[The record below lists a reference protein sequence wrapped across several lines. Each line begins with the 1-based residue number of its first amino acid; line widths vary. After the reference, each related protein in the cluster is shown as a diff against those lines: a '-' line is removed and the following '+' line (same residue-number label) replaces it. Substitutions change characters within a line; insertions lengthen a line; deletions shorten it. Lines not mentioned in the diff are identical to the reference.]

1 MRFLASPLGKLVDF
15 IYNFV
20 SGINLDFENF
30 SAYAI
35 AIIIATIIIKLI
47 ILPLTL
53 KQTKSMKNMQ
63 KVQPKMQELQKKY
76 KNDKETLNM
85 KTMELYKE
93 YKVNPFGGCLPLLIQ
108 FPIIIGFFAVLREP
122 VKYVFGSE
130 AAYDSINK
138 SFLWIDNLKD
148 TDLWILPIIAAA
160 TTYFQSKMMMAN
172 QQSSGGN
179 DAAQSSQKMM
189 TTMMPIMILF
199 FARSVPAGLALY
211 WVVSNTFQIVQQ
223 FIINRNS
230 GELKEETK

>member
-1 MRFLASPLGKLVDF
+1 MDIFARPLGKLVDF

-20 SGINLDFENF
+20 AGANLDFESF

-35 AIIIATIIIKLI
+35 SIIIATIIVKLI

-63 KVQPKMQELQKKY
+63 KIQPKMQELQKKY

-108 FPIIIGFFAVLREP
+108 FPIIIGFFTVLREP
-122 VKYVFGSE
+122 VKYVFGSPE
-130 AAYDSINK
+130 AYDAINK
-138 SFLWIDNLKD
+138 SFLWIENLKD
-148 TDLWILPIIAAA
+148 TDLWILPIVAAL
-160 TTYFQSKMMMAN
+160 TTYFQSKMMMAG
-172 QQSSGGN
+172 QSSN
-179 DAAQSSQKMM
+179 ADNAAQSSQKMM
-189 TTMMPIMILF
+189 TTIMPIMILF

-211 WVVSNTFQIVQQ
+211 WVISNTFQIVQQ
-223 FIINRNS
+223 FIINRNA
-230 GELKEETK
+230 GALKEDIK

>member
-1 MRFLASPLGKLVDF
+1 MDF
-15 IYNFV
+15 IYNLV
-20 SGINLDFENF
+20 AKANLDFEGF

-63 KVQPKMQELQKKY
+63 KVQPKMAELQKKY

-122 VKYVFGSE
+122 VKYVFESE
-130 AAYDSINK
+130 AAYDAINK

-148 TDLWILPIIAAA
+148 TDLWILPIIAAI
-160 TTYFQSKMMMAN
+160 TTYFQSKMMMAK
-172 QQSSGGN
+172 QPSGGN

-211 WVVSNTFQIVQQ
+211 WVISNTFQIVQQ
-223 FIINRNS
+223 FIINRNA
-230 GELKEETK
+230 GELKEDIK

>member
-1 MRFLASPLGKLVDF
+1 MNIFARPLGKLVDF

-20 SGINLDFENF
+20 AKANLDFERF

-35 AIIIATIIIKLI
+35 TIVIATIIVKLI

-63 KVQPKMQELQKKY
+63 NIQPKMKELQQKY

-93 YKVNPFGGCLPLLIQ
+93 YKVNPFGGCLPLLVQ

-122 VKYVFGSE
+122 VKYVFESQ
-130 AAYDSINK
+130 AAYDAINT

-148 TDLWILPIIAAA
+148 TDLWILPILAAV
-160 TTYFQSKMMMAN
+160 TTYFQSKMMTA
-172 QQSSGGN
+172 QTSGG
-179 DAAQSSQKMM
+179 DEKAQSTQKMM
-189 TTMMPIMILF
+189 TTIMPIMILF

-211 WVVSNTFQIVQQ
+211 WVVGNTFQIVQQ
-223 FIINRNS
+223 FIINRNA
-230 GELKEETK
+230 GTLKEDIK